1 MNPSATVKGRLLPG
15 PGDVVSRLA
24 AEARRAAA
32 QHLHPLL
39 EAIRQDARLFVLYR
53 RSDLPEDFP
62 GHGIGSITVIA
73 DRVGGARK
81 GPTSFSRDQLAR
93 ALAPAGL
100 VIVETALAS
109 GKVGRAA
116 AAAARRGQHVVVIET
131 LAPQRDA
138 WCEFV
143 AERAP
148 AATITLA
155 EWSRVVC
162 IRVIRTKKA
171 A

>member
-1 MNPSATVKGRLLPG
+1 MNLSATVKCRLRPG

-53 RSDLPEDFP
+53 RS
-62 GHGIGSITVIA
+62 S
-73 DRVGGARK
+73 
-81 GPTSFSRDQLAR
+81 
-93 ALAPAGL
+93 
-100 VIVETALAS
+100 
-109 GKVGRAA
+109 
-116 AAAARRGQHVVVIET
+116 AAARRGQHVVVIET